1 MLKRLARG
9 DQGINPLDAS
19 CREHDIAYSSRKDL
33 EGRHE
38 ADRALAG
45 RARERVFA
53 NDATFG
59 EKADATGVWT
69 VMKAKTKLGMGVRR
83 RRRGERRRTTGRKR
97 KSRGQRRRVLPIAKR
112 GGFLPLLLP
121 ALSAIGALAGGAAG
135 ITKAVNDAKAARK
148 QLEET
153 LRHNRAMEGRGMYLA
168 PYKRGAG
175 MNLRRRRRPRK
186 KKTPFDR
193 ACGDNAT
200 SAAATTTYDE
210 PAIRARVHR
219 RTVLSRGVYARH
231 APRARTSERMRY
243 RESGRESRRRH
254 ALGCI
259 RETRIARAVL
269 RQFREFATSRGT
281 NRLFRTG
288 NDNHDHDQVQSRSL
302 STFRS
307 DQLRPLVR
315 TISASKSSGIL
326 A

>member
-1 MLKRLARG
+1 MNGIINRLPIELHIPGYQFCGPGTRLLKRLARG
-9 DQGINPLDAS
+9 DQGINPLDAA

-38 ADRALAG
+38 ADRALAE

-59 EKADATGVWT
+59 EKAAATGVWT

-83 RRRGERRRTTGRKR
+83 RIGERRRRTTGRKR

-153 LRHNRAMEGRGMYLA
+153 LHHNRAMEGRGMYLA
-168 PYKRGAG
+168 PYKRGAS
-175 MNLRRRRRPRK
+175 MNLRRRRQPRK

-200 SAAATTTYDE
+200 SAAAATTTTTTYDE
-210 PAIRARVHR
+210 QAIRARVHR

-231 APRARTSERMRY
+231 TPRARTSE
-243 RESGRESRRRH
+243 
-254 ALGCI
+254 
-259 RETRIARAVL
+259 
-269 RQFREFATSRGT
+269 
-281 NRLFRTG
+281 
-288 NDNHDHDQVQSRSL
+288 
-302 STFRS
+302 
-307 DQLRPLVR
+307 
-315 TISASKSSGIL
+315 
-326 A
+326 